1 MNTKVILLVIGLLV
15 GSLIGYMTRP
25 ESADIKVGPIQLNV
39 QTDQTAAPGDAV
51 TSSGWQHIG
60 IFAVIGALVGLG
72 AGFAMD
78 WRKA

>member
-51 TSSGWQHIG
+51 TSGGWQHIG

-78 WRKA
+78 RRKA

>member
-25 ESADIKVGPIQLNV
+25 ESADIKVGPIELNV

-51 TSSGWQHIG
+51 TSSGWQYIG

-78 WRKA
+78 RRKA

>member
-15 GSLIGYMTRP
+15 GSLIGYVTRP
-25 ESADIKVGPIQLNV
+25 ESSDIKVGPIQLNV

-78 WRKA
+78 RRRA

>member
-1 MNTKVILLVIGLLV
+1 MNTRVILLVIGLLV
-15 GSLIGYMTRP
+15 GGLIGYMTRP
-25 ESADIKVGPIQLNV
+25 ESADIKVGPIELNV

-78 WRKA
+78 RRKA

>member
-15 GSLIGYMTRP
+15 GSLIGYVTRP
-25 ESADIKVGPIQLNV
+25 ESADIKVGPIELNV

-78 WRKA
+78 RRKA

>member
-25 ESADIKVGPIQLNV
+25 ESADIKVGPIELNV

-78 WRKA
+78 RRKA

>member
-78 WRKA
+78 RRKT

>member
-15 GSLIGYMTRP
+15 GSLIGYVTRP

-78 WRKA
+78 RRKA